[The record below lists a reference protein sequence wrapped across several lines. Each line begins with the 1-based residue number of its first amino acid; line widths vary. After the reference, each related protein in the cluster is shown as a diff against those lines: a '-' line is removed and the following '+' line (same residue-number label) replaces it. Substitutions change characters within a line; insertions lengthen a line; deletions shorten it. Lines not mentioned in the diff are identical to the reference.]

1 MRFNLSLVVLLRRAR
16 WVSMALLAPLFL
28 CVIAASTAFGQ
39 RCRFTGMVTLDSCC
53 PPGEGSLDADGD
65 ADADGSAPIPDRLGS
80 AACCER
86 LVVTIAK
93 STGDSSERGP
103 ERIPAPV
110 ASQIERPERLP
121 PARRAARDSYLW
133 GARPPDAAPPAYLLK
148 HAFLI

>member
-1 MRFNLSLVVLLRRAR
+1 MRFNLHFVVLLRRAR
-16 WVSMALLAPLFL
+16 WVSVALLAPLFL

-53 PPGEGSLDADGD
+53 PPGDDSLDAN
-65 ADADGSAPIPDRLGS
+65 ADASAPTPDRLGS

-86 LVVTIAK
+86 LVVTIAR
-93 STGDSSERGP
+93 STGDTSERGL

-110 ASQIERPERLP
+110 AARIERPDLAP
-121 PARRAARDSYLW
+121 PARRAARDARLW
-133 GARPPDAAPPAYLLK
+133 GARPPDALPAFLLK